1 MISEL
6 TAVQTQTHRLTI
18 PKPGV
23 RPSAAVDDAVECPR
37 IRSTVSRS
45 RGWIVSMTIT
55 LWRALAAWG
64 NPPFFELERRAPE
77 HRRLG
82 PGVSRLSD
90 SFWPLT
96 EW

>member
-1 MISEL
+1 MISEHAAIH
-6 TAVQTQTHRLTI
+6 TPVRA
-18 PKPGV
+18 PGV
-23 RPSAAVDDAVECPR
+23 RPSATLHDAVECPGIQSAGSR
-37 IRSTVSRS
+37 VRSWS
-45 RGWIVSMTIT
+45 ISMAIA
-55 LWRALAAWG
+55 LWRALAASG
-64 NPPFFELERRAPE
+64 SPSFFEFERRAPE